1 MTSQSTRTYQDE
13 STTGH
18 ATIGQTVSW
27 DRISDR
33 SATGISTYDWT
44 SRISLRSIIEADR
57 TRLAKGTLGTVGFLT
72 TWWLV
77 AQLYPPYLLPSP
89 VDVVVAFLELLVSGK
104 MLVKVGQSIQHFVP
118 GLLIGTT
125 AGVSL
130 GIALGW
136 SSTIDAALTP
146 VVRLLRPIP
155 PLAWIAVAIVWLG
168 IGHAGAAF
176 IVSIGALWINFYN
189 SHSGVSGVSN
199 DLKEVASSLGV
210 HDDWTMIRRVVLPS
224 ATPEILTG
232 IRTGVGRCWMLVVAA
247 ELFGAPGIGFEII
260 NASQNLRMDIAL
272 AYMLLISLI
281 YLVMDSCIAR
291 IQERLL
297 AWRS

>member
-1 MTSQSTRTYQDE
+1 MSLDQIPDQSTTDLPSGDLLSRL
-13 STTGH
+13 S
-18 ATIGQTVSW
+18 VS
-27 DRISDR
+27 
-33 SATGISTYDWT
+33 
-44 SRISLRSIIEADR
+44 SIIEADR
-57 TRLAKGTLGTVGFLT
+57 TRLATGALGTVGFLVV
-72 TWWLV
+72 WWLS
-77 AQLYPPYLLPSP
+77 AQFYPAYLLPSP
-89 VDVVVAFLELLVSGK
+89 IEVVAAFFDLLVSGK
-104 MLVKVGQSIQHFVP
+104 MLFKLGQSVQHFVP
-118 GLLIGTT
+118 GLLVGTV

-136 SSTIDAALTP
+136 SSTIDDALTP

-168 IGHAGAAF
+168 IGHTGAAF

-189 SHSGVSGVSN
+189 THSGVSGVST
-199 DLKEVASSLGV
+199 DLKEVATSLGV
-210 HDDWTMIRRVVLPS
+210 HDDWTMIRSIVLPS

-272 AYMLLISLI
+272 AYMLLISMV
-281 YLVMDSCIAR
+281 YLVMDSGIAR
-291 IQERLL
+291 LQGRLL
-297 AWRS
+297 TWRS